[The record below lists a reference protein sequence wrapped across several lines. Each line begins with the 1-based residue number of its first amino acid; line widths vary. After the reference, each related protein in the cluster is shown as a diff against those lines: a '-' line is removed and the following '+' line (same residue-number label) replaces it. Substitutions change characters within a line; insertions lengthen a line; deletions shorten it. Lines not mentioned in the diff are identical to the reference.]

1 MSGGSDSVKDADHF
15 LVEQFQSGDQGA
27 FDVLVERHYKRVY
40 DYAYY
45 FTHSV
50 EDAYDITQDV
60 FYRAFRSLHRFKGN
74 SSFFTWVY
82 RIATNAC
89 IDHRRRRRTYQNIE
103 LTEAVI
109 HQEDVRTLRTP
120 ERLPD
125 ENAYN
130 SEIGVQIKEAV
141 RQLPEKQRQVFVLRH
156 FEGLALQE
164 IADILGRGLG
174 TVKAHLFHAT
184 RKMRHFLTP
193 YIEESHVA
201 GEWPVEEE
209 SGRT

>member
-1 MSGGSDSVKDADHF
+1 MKDADHF